1 MGTLGAFGSVLF
13 TYAYKFAQS
22 SFVAPFE
29 YTAMIWA
36 VMYGLVLFGDFPDG
50 ATWFGMSIVVA
61 SGLLMM
67 WRDARV
73 RVG

>member
-1 MGTLGAFGSVLF
+1 LMGFMAAITSVMF

-36 VMYGLVLFGDFPDG
+36 VTFGLLLFGDFPDG
-50 ATWFGMSIVVA
+50 TTWAGMTVVVA
-61 SGLLMM
+61 AGLLMM
-67 WRDARV
+67 WRDSQRT
-73 RVG
+73 G